1 MEPSH
6 STDLVGG
13 APEHD
18 SFARS
23 DGACNA
29 VRTPPSGPIAYARA
43 VAETDRLQTL
53 LQAELHR
60 AVSVALAEDVGDHDV
75 TAEATV
81 PEGTT
86 ATARVIQKEPGVL
99 SGLDCAVAALRA
111 CDPDVQVEL
120 LAGPG
125 VWRDGGPV
133 LEARG
138 DARALLA
145 AERTALNFL
154 QQLGGVATLT
164 AQCVREVEGT
174 GAQIID
180 TRKTVPGLRLLQKR
194 AVRDGGGGNHR
205 IGLFDM
211 VLIKENHAA
220 IAGGITKAIAAARAT
235 APDLPLE
242 CEVRDLAELDEA
254 LAAGAP
260 RVLLDNMDLPTLR
273 EAVERCHGKAITEAS
288 GGLEIG
294 KLRLVADTGVDLLS
308 LGSLT
313 HSFKALDLSML
324 IELH

>member
-1 MEPSH
+1 M
-6 STDLVGG
+6 
-13 APEHD
+13 AD
-18 SFARS
+18 S
-23 DGACNA
+23 
-29 VRTPPSGPIAYARA
+29 
-43 VAETDRLQTL
+43 DRLQTL
-53 LQAELHR
+53 LHEELNR
-60 AVSVALAEDVGDHDV
+60 AVSVALAEDVGDRDV

-86 ATARVIQKEPGVL
+86 ATARVVQKEPGVL

-125 VWRDGGPV
+125 LWREGGPV

-164 AQCVREVEGT
+164 AKCVREVEGT

-194 AVRDGGGGNHR
+194 AVLDGGGGNHR

-220 IAGGITKAIAAARAT
+220 VAGGITKAIAAARAA

-260 RVLLDNMDLPTLR
+260 RVLLDNMDLATLR
-273 EAVERCHGKAITEAS
+273 EAVERCEGKAITEAS
-288 GGLEIG
+288 GGLQIG
-294 KLRLVADTGVDLLS
+294 NLRAVADTGVDLLS

-313 HSFKALDLSML
+313 HSAPALDLSML

>member
-1 MEPSH
+1 M
-6 STDLVGG
+6 
-13 APEHD
+13 A
-18 SFARS
+18 
-23 DGACNA
+23 
-29 VRTPPSGPIAYARA
+29 PIAYARGVTDAPGLARLLQEELNRA
-43 VAETDRLQTL
+43 VA
-53 LQAELHR
+53 
-60 AVSVALAEDVGDHDV
+60 VALAEDVGDRDV
-75 TAEATV
+75 TALATV

-111 CDPDVQVEL
+111 CDADVKVEL
-120 LAGPG
+120 LASTG

-164 AQCVREVEGT
+164 ARCVREVEGT
-174 GAQIID
+174 GAQILD
-180 TRKTVPGLRLLQKR
+180 TRKTVPGLRHLQKR
-194 AVRDGGGGNHR
+194 AVLDGGGQNHR

-220 IAGGITKAIAAARAT
+220 VAGGITKAIAAARAT

-260 RVLLDNMDLPTLR
+260 RVLLDNMDLRTLR
-273 EAVERCHGKAITEAS
+273 EAVERCQGKAVAEAS

-294 KLRLVADTGVDLLS
+294 KLRLVAETGVDLLS

-313 HSFKALDLSML
+313 HSAPALDLSML

>member
-1 MEPSH
+1 MTGSSAEA
-6 STDLVGG
+6 DLLR
-13 APEHD
+13 AELE
-18 SFARS
+18 
-23 DGACNA
+23 
-29 VRTPPSGPIAYARA
+29 RA
-43 VAETDRLQTL
+43 VAIG
-53 LQAELHR
+53 
-60 AVSVALAEDVGDHDV
+60 LAEDLGSGDI
-75 TAEATV
+75 TALATV

-86 ATARVIQKEPGVL
+86 ATARVVQKAPGVL
-99 SGLDCAVAALRA
+99 SGLDCAVHALRS

-120 LAGPG
+120 LASPG
-125 VWRDGGPV
+125 LWRDGGPV

-145 AERTALNFL
+145 GERTALNFL

-164 AQCVREVEGT
+164 ARCVREVEGT
-174 GAQIID
+174 GATILD
-180 TRKTVPGLRLLQKR
+180 TRKTLPGLRHLQKR
-194 AVRDGGGGNHR
+194 AVRDGGGANHR

-220 IAGGITKAIAAARAT
+220 VAGGITKAIERAREL
-235 APDLPLE
+235 APDAPLE

-260 RVLLDNMDLPTLR
+260 RVLLDNMDHATLR
-273 EAVERCHGKAITEAS
+273 EAVERARGKAITEAS

-294 KLRLVADTGVDLLS
+294 RLRAVAETGVDLLS

-313 HSFKALDLSML
+313 HSAPALDLSML

>member
-1 MEPSH
+1 MSQ
-6 STDLVGG
+6 T
-13 APEHD
+13 
-18 SFARS
+18 S
-23 DGACNA
+23 DDATLL
-29 VRTPPSGPIAYARA
+29 RTELERA
-43 VAETDRLQTL
+43 VA
-53 LQAELHR
+53 A
-60 AVSVALAEDVGDHDV
+60 ALTEDLGAGDV
-75 TAEATV
+75 TALATV

-99 SGLDCAVAALRA
+99 SGLDCAVHALRA
-111 CDPDVQVEL
+111 CDPAVQIEL
-120 LAGPG
+120 LANTG

-164 AQCVREVEGT
+164 ARCVREIEGT
-174 GAQIID
+174 GAKILD
-180 TRKTVPGLRLLQKR
+180 TRKTIPGLRHLQKR
-194 AVRDGGGGNHR
+194 AVLDGGGTNHR

-220 IAGGITKAIAAARAT
+220 VAGGIANAITRARQL

-260 RVLLDNMDLPTLR
+260 RVLLDNMPLPVLR
-273 EAVERCHGKAITEAS
+273 EAVERSRGKAITEAS

-294 KLRLVADTGVDLLS
+294 HLRPIAETGVDLLS

-313 HSFKALDLSML
+313 HSAPALDLSML

>member
-1 MEPSH
+1 M
-6 STDLVGG
+6 G
-13 APEHD
+13 AAKDE
-18 SFARS
+18 ATLLREELE
-23 DGACNA
+23 
-29 VRTPPSGPIAYARA
+29 RA
-43 VAETDRLQTL
+43 VA
-53 LQAELHR
+53 A
-60 AVSVALAEDVGDHDV
+60 ALAEDLGTGDV
-75 TAEATV
+75 TALATV

-86 ATARVIQKEPGVL
+86 ATARVVQKEPGVL
-99 SGLDCAVAALRA
+99 SGLDCAVHALRA
-111 CDPDVQVEL
+111 CDPEVQVEL
-120 LAGPG
+120 LASPG

-164 AQCVREVEGT
+164 AQCVREIEGT
-174 GAQIID
+174 GAKILD
-180 TRKTVPGLRLLQKR
+180 TRKTTPGLRHLEKR
-194 AVRDGGGGNHR
+194 AVLNGGGANHR

-220 IAGGITKAIAAARAT
+220 VAGGITAAIERAREL
-235 APDLPLE
+235 APELPLE

-260 RVLLDNMDLPTLR
+260 RVLLDNMGLATLR
-273 EAVERCHGKAITEAS
+273 EAVERCEGKAVTEAS
-288 GGLEIG
+288 GGLQIG
-294 KLRLVADTGVDLLS
+294 KLRAVAETGVDLLS

-313 HSFKALDLSML
+313 HSAPALDLSML

>member
-1 MEPSH
+1 
-6 STDLVGG
+6 VV
-13 APEHD
+13 D
-18 SFARS
+18 SN
-23 DGACNA
+23 G
-29 VRTPPSGPIAYARA
+29 
-43 VAETDRLQTL
+43 LQRL
-53 LQAELHR
+53 LQEELER
-60 AVSVALAEDVGDHDV
+60 EVAIALAEDIGSGDV
-75 TAEATV
+75 TAVATV

-99 SGLDCAVAALRA
+99 SGLDCAVHALRS
-111 CDPDVQVEL
+111 CDPSVTVEL
-120 LAGPG
+120 LAGTG

-164 AQCVREVEGT
+164 AQCVKEIEGT
-174 GAQIID
+174 GATIID
-180 TRKTVPGLRLLQKR
+180 TRKTLPGLRHLQKR
-194 AVRDGGGGNHR
+194 AVLHGGGSNHR

-220 IAGGITKAIAAARAT
+220 IAGGIGKAIARAREL

-242 CEVRDLAELDEA
+242 CEVRNLAELDEA

-260 RVLLDNMDLPTLR
+260 RVLLDNMELKVLR
-273 EAVERCHGKAITEAS
+273 EAVERCGGKAITEAS

-294 KLRLVADTGVDLLS
+294 KLRQVAETGVDLLS

-313 HSFKALDLSML
+313 HSAKALDLSML

>member
-1 MEPSH
+1 M
-6 STDLVGG
+6 D
-13 APEHD
+13 
-18 SFARS
+18 
-23 DGACNA
+23 
-29 VRTPPSGPIAYARA
+29 RTADDQRLLRAELERA
-43 VAETDRLQTL
+43 VAI
-53 LQAELHR
+53 
-60 AVSVALAEDVGDHDV
+60 ALAEDLGDGDV
-75 TAEATV
+75 TALATV

-86 ATARVIQKEPGVL
+86 ATARVVQKEPGVL
-99 SGLDCAVAALRA
+99 SGLDCAVHALRTA
-111 CDPDVQVEL
+111 DPDVQVEL
-120 LAGPG
+120 LASTG

-164 AQCVREVEGT
+164 AECVREVEGT
-174 GAQIID
+174 GAKILD
-180 TRKTVPGLRLLQKR
+180 TRKTIPGLRHLQKR
-194 AVRDGGGGNHR
+194 AVLDGGGANHR

-220 IAGGITKAIAAARAT
+220 VAGGITKAIEGARRL
-235 APDLPLE
+235 APELPLE

-260 RVLLDNMDLPTLR
+260 RVLLDNMDVNTLR
-273 EAVERCHGKAITEAS
+273 EAVERCQGKAITEAS
-288 GGLEIG
+288 GGLQIG
-294 KLRLVADTGVDLLS
+294 KLRQVAETGVDLLS

-313 HSFKALDLSML
+313 HSAKALDLSML

>member
-1 MEPSH
+1 MWGGPKDRTPSP
-6 STDLVGG
+6 GG
-13 APEHD
+13 AEGGAW
-18 SFARS
+18 ARL
-23 DGACNA
+23 D
-29 VRTPPSGPIAYARA
+29 RRIAYARA
-43 VAETDRLQTL
+43 VDAYPESDRLL
-53 LQAELHR
+53 REELER
-60 AVSVALAEDVGDHDV
+60 EIAVALAEDLGSGDV
-75 TAEATV
+75 TALATV
-81 PEGTT
+81 PEGTM

-99 SGLDCAVAALRA
+99 SGLDCAVHALRS
-111 CDPDVQVEL
+111 CDPQVQVEL

-125 VWRDGGPV
+125 VWREGGPV

-145 AERTALNFL
+145 AERTALNFM

-164 AQCVREVEGT
+164 AQCVREIEGT
-174 GAQIID
+174 GATILD
-180 TRKTVPGLRLLQKR
+180 TRKTLPGLRHLQKR
-194 AVRDGGGGNHR
+194 AVRDGGGANHR

-220 IAGGITKAIAAARAT
+220 VAGGIRQAIERAREAS
-235 APDLPLE
+235 PELPLE

-260 RVLLDNMDLPTLR
+260 RVLLDNMELPVLR
-273 EAVERCHGKAITEAS
+273 EAVERCQGRAITEAS

-294 KLRLVADTGVDLLS
+294 KLRQVAETGVDLLS

-313 HSFKALDLSML
+313 HSAKALDLSML

>member
-1 MEPSH
+1 MAD
-6 STDLVGG
+6 TGV
-13 APEHD
+13 HD
-18 SFARS
+18 
-23 DGACNA
+23 G
-29 VRTPPSGPIAYARA
+29 
-43 VAETDRLQTL
+43 L
-53 LQAELHR
+53 LQQELNR
-60 AVSVALAEDVGDHDV
+60 EVAIALAEDIGDRDV

-81 PEGTT
+81 PAGST
-86 ATARVIQKEPGVL
+86 ATARVVQKAPGVL
-99 SGLDCAVAALRA
+99 SGLDCAVATLRA
-111 CDPDVQVEL
+111 CDPDVKIEL

-125 VWRDGGPV
+125 VWREGGPV

-164 AQCVREVEGT
+164 ARCVAEVEGT

-180 TRKTVPGLRLLQKR
+180 TRKTVPGMRHLQKR
-194 AVRDGGGGNHR
+194 AVLDGGGANHR

-220 IAGGITKAIAAARAT
+220 VAGGITKAIKAARET

-260 RVLLDNMDLPTLR
+260 RVLLDNMDLGTLR
-273 EAVERCHGKAITEAS
+273 EAVERCQGKAITEAS

-294 KLRLVADTGVDLLS
+294 KLRAVAETGVDLLS

-313 HSFKALDLSML
+313 HSAPALDLSML
-324 IELH
+324 IDVD